1 MPWFWLARQRNRQSL
16 RQRCCPG
23 GTCDNSPTFQ
33 RWVRARGGFSPE
45 GTADPAA
52 EFSRP
57 FGTNPAPGL
66 LPTLK
71 RWAIFMMSLR
81 DEAPVNFRK
90 AAGSWPQF
98 RRDAAERR
106 QWNLIASRLRTDR
119 LRLPSRWM
127 HGHFPGNIPAT
138 SLIAPKVFS
147 KGIRQS
153 LSVQCISLGASQTLI
168 KRNID
173 SVKIA

>member
-1 MPWFWLARQRNRQSL
+1 
-16 RQRCCPG
+16 
-23 GTCDNSPTFQ
+23 
-33 RWVRARGGFSPE
+33 
-45 GTADPAA
+45 
-52 EFSRP
+52 
-57 FGTNPAPGL
+57 
-66 LPTLK
+66 
-71 RWAIFMMSLR
+71 
-81 DEAPVNFRK
+81 VNFRK

-147 KGIRQS
+147 EGNGQ
-153 LSVQCISLGASQTLI
+153 LPSVQGNNPGAAQRLI
-168 KRNID
+168 KRDIEP
-173 SVKIA
+173 VKIA